1 MAKEVLRMN
10 DLAGK
15 TESAADRAHRGIR
28 AAIASGEFEAG
39 AMLSE
44 SELATR
50 LAMSRTPIRTALSR
64 LQDEG
69 WITVYP
75 KRGALVREIGA
86 REAQELADARHALEA
101 LGARRAVDLRRL
113 ADSLE
118 PVLADQREAALVGD
132 VATFVESDIAFH
144 RGFVDA
150 AGNPLLTGFYD
161 RLRDRQALLITRGVV
176 AVAER
181 LDEILKE
188 HDGLLA
194 LLRDEDADSF
204 DTALRAH
211 LQRTTEAMTS

>member
-1 MAKEVLRMN
+1 MD
-10 DLAGK
+10 DLAGVP
-15 TESAADRAHRGIR
+15 ESAADRAHRAIR
-28 AAIASGEFEAG
+28 AAIADGEFQAG

-44 SELATR
+44 SDLAAR
-50 LAMSRTPIRTALSR
+50 LSMSRTPVRTALSR

-86 REAQELADARHALEA
+86 REAHDLADARYALEA
-101 LGARRAVDLRRL
+101 LGVQRAADLRAL

-118 PVLADQREAALVGD
+118 TVLADQREAARAGD
-132 VATFVESDIAFH
+132 VATFVDLDITFH

-150 AGNPLLTGFYD
+150 TGNPLLTGFYD

-176 AVAER
+176 AVAGR
-181 LDEILKE
+181 LDEILQE

-194 LLRDEDADSF
+194 LLRDDDAAGF

-211 LQRTTEAMTS
+211 LNGSAEAMPS